1 MKKNITTKY
10 IATTVIAGLAA
21 LALTACGSDSSSEE
35 SVSVVSPADSTYVV
49 EQTSPAVQESAPT
62 AVADSTPVVLVAE
75 EQPMSAA
82 PVTAQTAAPVATA
95 APTTVA
101 APVAAPNAPAFV
113 DVRVDCLN
121 RGLRVNVAVN
131 GGSSS
136 ISRVIV
142 KRANDEGAELETR
155 MSAMGP
161 DTGDGNEWTA
171 VNVAGVVDRITVVA
185 TDSAGMSVSTVN
197 TFDLPC

>member
-1 MKKNITTKY
+1 MKKSITTTS
-10 IATTVIAGLAA
+10 ISTVIAGLAA
-21 LALTACGSDSSSEE
+21 LALTACGPDSSSEE

-62 AVADSTPVVLVAE
+62 AVAQSTPVVLVAE

-82 PVTAQTAAPVATA
+82 PVAAQTAAPVATA

-136 ISRVIV
+136 ISRVVV

-161 DTGDGNEWTA
+161 DTGDGNEWAA
-171 VNVAGVVDRITVVA
+171 VNVAGIVDRITVVA

>member
-1 MKKNITTKY
+1 MKKSITT
-10 IATTVIAGLAA
+10 TSVSTVIAGLAA
-21 LALTACGSDSSSEE
+21 FALTACGSGSSSEE
-35 SVSVVSPADSTYVV
+35 SASVVSPADATYVV
-49 EQTSPAVQESAPT
+49 EQTNPAVPESAPI
-62 AVADSTPVVLVAE
+62 AVAQSTPVVLVAE

-82 PVTAQTAAPVATA
+82 PVAAQAVVPIATA

-101 APVAAPNAPAFV
+101 AAVAAPSGPAFV

-185 TDSAGMSVSTVN
+185 TDSTGMSVSTVN